1 RPLRHPRRG
10 HRAVLFHADGG
21 AVAQYRAQGGDG
33 DAADGPDGRAGRCL
47 AHRADQQ
54 GGSAGDPGKRDHDA
68 GGADRLQAARHDQ
81 DRQGSLLPSAR
92 NAAGRGL
99 CLCQQGDD
107 REHAGRGSLRG
118 YRRVPGKERPELAE
132 LALPQ
137 YPDTLIK
144 SILREIKTIAMVGAS
159 GNDIRPSYF
168 AMMYLLNK
176 GYKIIPVNPGMVG
189 KEILGQKVYASLK
202 DVPAPVDMVDIFRE
216 AKFAPDIA
224 REAVAEKDRLGL
236 KILWMQLGVISEEAE
251 KIAQDG
257 GLTVVMNRCPKIEH
271 GRFSGEIGW
280 MGVNRR
286 VIDNRKPL
294 LFGRGGSLK
303 HG

>member
-1 RPLRHPRRG
+1 M
-10 HRAVLFHADGG
+10 
-21 AVAQYRAQGGDG
+21 
-33 DAADGPDGRAGRCL
+33 
-47 AHRADQQ
+47 
-54 GGSAGDPGKRDHDA
+54 
-68 GGADRLQAARHDQ
+68 
-81 DRQGSLLPSAR
+81 
-92 NAAGRGL
+92 
-99 CLCQQGDD
+99 
-107 REHAGRGSLRG
+107 
-118 YRRVPGKERPELAE
+118 AE

-236 KILWMQLGVISEEAE
+236 KVLWMQLGVISEKAE
-251 KIAQDG
+251 RIAKDA

>member
-1 RPLRHPRRG
+1 MT
-10 HRAVLFHADGG
+10 
-21 AVAQYRAQGGDG
+21 
-33 DAADGPDGRAGRCL
+33 
-47 AHRADQQ
+47 
-54 GGSAGDPGKRDHDA
+54 
-68 GGADRLQAARHDQ
+68 
-81 DRQGSLLPSAR
+81 LPS
-92 NAAGRGL
+92 
-99 CLCQQGDD
+99 
-107 REHAGRGSLRG
+107 
-118 YRRVPGKERPELAE
+118 
-132 LALPQ
+132 

-144 SILREIKTIAMVGAS
+144 SILGEVKTIAMVGAS

-176 GYKIIPVNPGMVG
+176 GYKIIPVNPGMMG

-202 DVPAPVDMVDIFRE
+202 EVPAPVDMVDIFRE
-216 AKFAPDIA
+216 SKFAPDIA

-236 KILWMQLGVISEEAE
+236 KALWMQLGVISEEAE
-251 KIAQDG
+251 KIAQDA